1 MKPTLQAVHISKT
14 FPGVKALTD
23 VSVDFYPGEVHELL
37 GENGAGKSTLIKILS
52 GVYTPT
58 EGQVLLDGQEIK
70 FTTPRDAIDHQIAVI
85 HQELS
90 IAPDLTV
97 AENIFLGNE
106 PKKGKLLDRALMNR
120 VSQEILDDMG
130 VGDRIK
136 ATDIARDLTAA
147 QQQMAE
153 IAKVINRKARVI
165 ILDEPTSSLSEGEIE
180 ALFTQIR
187 KLRDQGCTLIYISHR
202 MVEIFSM
209 CDRATVLMDGNWVTT
224 KLIKESSEHELVT
237 AMVGREMGDYYNKQ
251 VHTRGAEMVR
261 VEGLTRHK
269 EFEDISFT
277 AYAGEILGVYGLI
290 GAGRTEVMET
300 VFGAR
305 KASAGKVFLRGEEV
319 HFKSPKDAIESRLGM
334 VTEDRRR
341 TGLMLEKSVKDNMV
355 LPSIPK
361 HQAKAGF
368 ANPAWEKEVSEQY
381 KQALGV
387 KTPSIETIIK
397 YLSGGNQQKAI
408 LAKWL
413 IADSDILILDEPT
426 RGIDVNAKSEF
437 YALMN
442 DFVAKGGCIIMISS
456 EMPEVIGVSDRVI
469 VMYEGH
475 LKGELTGA
483 DITEHNIIKLA
494 NP

>member
-1 MKPTLQAVHISKT
+1 
-14 FPGVKALTD
+14 
-23 VSVDFYPGEVHELL
+23 
-37 GENGAGKSTLIKILS
+37 
-52 GVYTPT
+52 
-58 EGQVLLDGQEIK
+58 
-70 FTTPRDAIDHQIAVI
+70 
-85 HQELS
+85 
-90 IAPDLTV
+90 
-97 AENIFLGNE
+97 
-106 PKKGKLLDRALMNR
+106 
-120 VSQEILDDMG
+120 
-130 VGDRIK
+130 
-136 ATDIARDLTAA
+136 
-147 QQQMAE
+147 
-153 IAKVINRKARVI
+153 
-165 ILDEPTSSLSEGEIE
+165 
-180 ALFTQIR
+180 
-187 KLRDQGCTLIYISHR
+187 
-202 MVEIFSM
+202 M

-224 KLIKESSEHELVT
+224 KLIAESSETELVT

-251 VHTRGAEMVR
+251 VHTRGEEMVR
-261 VEGLTRHK
+261 VEGLSRTK

-305 KASAGKVFLRGEEV
+305 KASAGKVFLRGQEV
-319 HFKSPKDAIESRLGM
+319 NFKSPRDAIAHRLGM

-361 HQAKAGF
+361 HPGKAGF
-368 ANPAWEKEVSEQY
+368 ANPAWEKQVSEEY
-381 KQALGV
+381 KKALGV

-442 DFVAKGGCIIMISS
+442 EFVAKGGCIIMISS

-475 LKGELTGA
+475 LKGELNGA
-483 DITEHNIIKLA
+483 DITEQNIIKLA